1 MLEEETM
8 SSDFSR
14 LKRPKHPMPGFVK
27 QALNERGLMR
37 AYRDRPAYQQNDYIG
52 WINQA
57 KRQATKQKRL
67 SQMLDELEAGGI
79 YMHMKHARS
88 AKP

>member
-1 MLEEETM
+1 MAA
-8 SSDFSR
+8 DFSG
-14 LKRPKHPMPGFVK
+14 LKRPKQSMPEFVSR
-27 QALNERGLMR
+27 ALNERGLVGI
-37 AYRDRPAYQQNDYIG
+37 YQKRPAYQQNDYLG

-79 YMHMKHARS
+79 YMGMRHPASEK
-88 AKP
+88 K